1 MKEITEQQ
9 IRQRANEIGR
19 RPAFPC
25 DWQGNP
31 NGFQNSEIS
40 SRMPGMT
47 YRQYLI
53 GQAISSARLFST
65 RDILGMIDVILTQL
79 AKAELEA
86 ENNLSE

>member
-1 MKEITEQQ
+1 
-9 IRQRANEIGR
+9 
-19 RPAFPC
+19 
-25 DWQGNP
+25 
-31 NGFQNSEIS
+31 
-40 SRMPGMT
+40 MT